1 MGLGIFL
8 GIKVPVSRCPKAKR
22 PRVNCLETGIVR
34 LASQY
39 RRQGLV
45 ARERQCLGHNTMALV
60 TGRDNETDRRDML
73 R

>member
-22 PRVNCLETGIVR
+22 PRVNCLETGILR

-39 RRQGLV
+39 RRQGL
-45 ARERQCLGHNTMALV
+45 ERQCLGHNAMALV
-60 TGRDNETDRRDML
+60 TGGDNETDRRDML